1 MKNLLIFTL
10 SVVWA
15 YTLSAQTK
23 YEDSLR
29 LESTIDWLE
38 EKLTYNYYNESDEEW
53 WINRFT
59 FNKGSKSVT
68 IKNIASPHLEA
79 VTDKTYLQLN
89 FRLNELNPYTIQ
101 VSENE
106 TNAGRLV
113 KGKTIRIGAYDKA
126 IKRVKNGRLSN
137 NQSFLY
143 LSIPHF
149 FEDSLQNYT
158 ESIAQRLEEA
168 IRLSTRIYNESH
180 QQNMNSIKSMLAG
193 NFTDPSGNNWI
204 INEIFDNTFEITV
217 VSASDDLLNKY
228 FIQLGDELLVNW
240 ISEQR
245 MSQIILSRSDEPEMT
260 YVSEDLS
267 IQFRNTNEFIWSINS
282 TPVNIVR
289 DWREEHLEAK
299 YR

>member
-193 NFTDPSGNNWI
+193 SFTDPSGNNWI